1 MRFFSPQTFFFLL
14 LCMTYFSVWKLNYQL
29 SLFFNEATLKIMT
42 YKSHKV
48 LKIRKIKIK
57 FYTSIFSDDGVGG
70 TGLEPLL

>member
-1 MRFFSPQTFFFLL
+1 
-14 LCMTYFSVWKLNYQL
+14 
-29 SLFFNEATLKIMT
+29 MT